1 MFRRDGLTPINSLT
15 NPNIYEREREGMT
28 VQDDPRFHSEVEKIF
43 KNQAQDIC
51 VRVDRGFAYLM
62 LFQWVGCVLLGAFV
76 TPGTWLGQM
85 SGSKENAFI
94 GLIFG
99 ALFAVPP
106 IYAAWMFPGEK
117 VTRCLIAL
125 GQMLFSTLIVY
136 LTGGRIESHFHIFV
150 SLAALAFYMDI
161 SVLWVGAS
169 IVIVDHLLRGFYI
182 PMSIY
187 GVSEGVEWRWIEHT
201 AWVIFENF
209 VLILGI
215 QRHRKELREVANSK
229 VQMMHAREEALRLAS
244 VKSSFLSNVSH
255 EIRTPLNSIM
265 GFSDILRDTKLD
277 EEQQE
282 YVNTIHR
289 CSESLLHLVN
299 DILDVSKIE
308 NGLLQVDS
316 HPFDL
321 KELHSDIQ
329 KMFSIK
335 CQEKGLSLELH
346 MDEEI
351 PSRAKGDSHR
361 LRQVLMN
368 LVGNA
373 VKFTEKGKVRIEV
386 KKDSIAKTYSWHIID
401 TGRGIKRENIKK
413 LFRSFYQE
421 DPSIARQYGGTGLGL
436 MISKN
441 LVEIMGGQISVTS
454 NYGEGTTFSF
464 SLPLEEI

>member
-1 MFRRDGLTPINSLT
+1 M
-15 NPNIYEREREGMT
+15 
-28 VQDDPRFHSEVEKIF
+28 EKIF
-43 KNQAQDIC
+43 SDQTDEIC
-51 VRVDRGFAYLM
+51 ARVDRGFAYLM
-62 LFQWVGCVLLGAFV
+62 GFQWLGCILLGAFV
-76 TPGTWLGQM
+76 TPSTWLGQL
-85 SGSKENAFI
+85 SGSKENALI
-94 GLIFG
+94 GLLFG
-99 ALFAVPP
+99 ALFAIPP
-106 IYAAWMFPGEK
+106 IYGALKLPGEK
-117 VTRCLIAL
+117 VTRYVVAL
-125 GQMLFSTLIVY
+125 GQMLFSTLIIY

-150 SLAALAFYMDI
+150 SLAALAFYMDVP
-161 SVLWVGAS
+161 VLWLGSSV
-169 IVIVDHLLRGFYI
+169 VIIDHLLRGFML

-187 GVSEGVEWRWIEHT
+187 GVSAGIEWRWIEHT
-201 AWVIFENF
+201 AWIGFENF
-209 VLILGI
+209 VLMLGI
-215 QRHRKELREVANSK
+215 QRHRTELRDVAISK
-229 VQMMHAREEALRLAS
+229 VQMIQAREEALRLAS

-265 GFSDILRDTKLD
+265 GFSDILRDTSLD

-289 CSESLLHLVN
+289 CSDSLLHLVN

-316 HPFDL
+316 HLFDV

-329 KMFSIK
+329 KIFFIK

-346 MDEEI
+346 IDENI
-351 PSRAKGDSHR
+351 PAQAVGDSHR

-373 VKFTEKGKVRIEV
+373 VKFTERGRVRIEV
-386 KKDSIAKTYSWHIID
+386 KKDCIAKTYSWHISD
-401 TGRGIKRENIKK
+401 TGRGIKRENLKK

-421 DPSIARQYGGTGLGL
+421 DPSIARKYGGTGLGL

-441 LVEIMGGQISVTS
+441 LIEIMGGQISVSS

-464 SLPLEEI
+464 SLPLEDA